1 MLTVLC
7 ITRAMSHAWPFL
19 IDMEALAA
27 CCGDAE
33 LVIGADG
40 VDATDSVVR
49 NIGAARVV
57 TVHAPG
63 YPEAVLEQVL
73 AECRGDHIL
82 RLDDD
87 ERCSNDMA
95 AWLIARSY
103 TTSDHWCFP
112 RAWLWGD
119 ERHRLVNAPF
129 WPDHQT
135 RLSVRAKAGGIRS
148 IHPQSPFGMGRV
160 APVAIEHHKF
170 LLQSRELREAL
181 VLAYDRIQPGAGMR
195 EFYIPEERP
204 MTVDTWRTCAS
215 H

>member
-7 ITRAMSHAWPFL
+7 VTRASSHVWPFL
-19 IDMEALAA
+19 AEMEALAE
-27 CCGDAE
+27 CCGGE
-33 LVIGADG
+33 FVVGTDG
-40 VDATDSVVR
+40 IDATELMVESD
-49 NIGAARVV
+49 IAAHIVP
-57 TVHAPG
+57 VHTPG

-73 AECRGDHIL
+73 AECHGTYIL

-87 ERCSNDMA
+87 ERCSSDMME
-95 AWLIARSY
+95 WLIARSY
-103 TTSDHWCFP
+103 TSSDHWCFS
-112 RAWLWGD
+112 RAWLWTD
-119 ERHRLVNAPF
+119 EKHRLVNAPF

-148 IHPQSPFGMGRV
+148 IHPQSPFGMGRI

-170 LLQSRELREAL
+170 LLQSREMREA
-181 VLAYDRIQPGAGMR
+181 VVKAYNQIQPGAGMR

-215 H
+215 C